1 MQKPNLILTGAT
13 GLVGS
18 RFVELYRDQFEI
30 SNLDL
35 ATGVDITSAEQV
47 EAFISSH
54 PATTLI
60 HLAAFTDTARAESEV
75 GDKEGVC
82 YRVNVIG
89 TENIAQ
95 SCKNHNIF
103 MIHVSTDFV
112 FDGTKKA
119 PYVESDP
126 RSPIS
131 WYGTTKALAEEVVEQ
146 SGVKFAIA
154 RISYPYRANFEP
166 KPDIIKKTLN
176 ALLSHTLTP
185 RFSDTLITPTFVDDI
200 AHGFAVL
207 ATTQNPGIYHLV
219 GSTSL
224 SPYELSRAVARAYEQ
239 DPSQVIAS
247 SAATYQ
253 KEHGGSYMVNGAMS
267 NKATVEQ
274 LGIKMV
280 DLKTGLETI
289 KAQQK

>member
-1 MQKPNLILTGAT
+1 MQKPSLILTGAT

-35 ATGVDITSAEQV
+35 ATGVDITSEEQV
-47 EAFISSH
+47 EAFISDH
-54 PATTLI
+54 PATALI
-60 HLAAFTDTARAESEV
+60 HLAAFTDTQRAESEV
-75 GDKEGVC
+75 GDKEGIC
-82 YRVNVIG
+82 YRVNVVG
-89 TENIAQ
+89 TENIAR

-112 FDGTKKA
+112 FDGNKKE
-119 PYVESDP
+119 PYVESDA

-146 SGVKFAIA
+146 SGAKYAIA

-166 KPDIIKKTLN
+166 KPDIIKKTLK
-176 ALLSHTLTP
+176 ALLYHTLTP

-200 AHGFAVL
+200 AHGFSVL

-224 SPYELSRAVARAYEQ
+224 SPYDLAREIALAYNI
-239 DPSQVIAS
+239 DPSQVVAS
-247 SAATYQ
+247 NLCAYQ

-280 DLKTGLETI
+280 DLKTGLDAI
-289 KAQQK
+289 KAEQ